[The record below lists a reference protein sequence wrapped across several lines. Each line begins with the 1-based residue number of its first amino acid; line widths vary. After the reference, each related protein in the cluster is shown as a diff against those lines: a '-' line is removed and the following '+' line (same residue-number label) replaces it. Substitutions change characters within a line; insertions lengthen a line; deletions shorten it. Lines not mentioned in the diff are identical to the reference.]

1 MNALVYSGPGAGNRS
16 TQSALHALRSTLHPS
31 IVHHVSTIDARTLIE
46 EHREWQKTC
55 CLLVMPGGAD
65 VPYCRD
71 LGEAGTRII
80 REWVEEKGGFYLGLC
95 AGAYFG
101 SARVEFEKGTELEV
115 VGDRRLRFY
124 KGTARGSVYPGFCY
138 QTEAGALAAP
148 VRFIDPKTGIDDVGN
163 IVGDGHLSWRMCCDY
178 VNGGPYWM
186 CHRDTS
192 QVLRIHSIK
201 TDVDVLAT
209 YPEKNHAVSAMRVK
223 VGKGNAVLCSSH
235 PELDSETWLHGP
247 MNAISDHVQR
257 RVEES
262 HPDVEHDWKYLQ
274 HVKEMVRVLDA
285 HADRRRDLW
294 RLLLA
299 AGGLK
304 SSIIWD

>member
-16 TQSALHALRSTLHPS
+16 TQSALHTLRSTLHPS

-55 CLLVMPGGAD
+55 CVLVMPGGAD

-71 LGEAGTRII
+71 LGETGTRII

-115 VGDRRLRFY
+115 VGERRLRFY

-138 QTEAGALAAP
+138 QTESGALAAP

-163 IVGDGHLSWRMCCDY
+163 IGGHLSWRMCCDY

-186 CHRDTS
+186 CHHDTS

-223 VGKGNAVLCSSH
+223 VGNGNAVLCSSH
-235 PELDSETWLHGP
+235 PELDSERWLHGP

-257 RVEES
+257 G
-262 HPDVEHDWKYLQ
+262 
-274 HVKEMVRVLDA
+274 
-285 HADRRRDLW
+285 W
-294 RLLLA
+294 R
-299 AGGLK
+299 
-304 SSIIWD
+304 SFIQM